1 MSSAF
6 CFGLKKV
13 ASGFDYLGS
22 PSPLCGVLVPRST
35 WHQKPSSPAADVSGL
50 PDIHRCWAWKLGW
63 LNGQARSVLARSPWA
78 FYLLQISILI
88 FSCAPFRYR
97 EDIKL
102 N

>member
-1 MSSAF
+1 VPF
-6 CFGLKKV
+6 
-13 ASGFDYLGS
+13 ASGSRRSLPGSITLVLLHRFVVSSCPAPLGI
-22 PSPLCGVLVPRST
+22 RN
-35 WHQKPSSPAADVSGL
+35 PSSPAADVSGL
-50 PDIHRCWAWKLGW
+50 PDIRRCWAWKLGW

-97 EDIKL
+97 EDMKL